1 MVTVFKTEPATPAL
15 LLLSTCPDDVPMLS
29 TFCASSRV
37 LSRLATAVAERPGA
51 CMLSMGRGAG
61 GVGRGVTLGRGVEGV
76 VVVLAMEASV

>member
-1 MVTVFKTEPATPAL
+1 MVTVFKTELAIPAL
-15 LLLSTCPDDVPMLS
+15 LLLSTCPADVPMLS

-51 CMLSMGRGAG
+51 CMLSMGRG
-61 GVGRGVTLGRGVEGV
+61 GVTLGMGVEGV